1 MLIKREGER
10 LGRMRPP
17 ATLDPPCIV
26 IRRNKCEKLE
36 PLSDDEDGDDI
47 DGEGEDDEAPRKKK
61 GKRSA
66 SVFESDEG
74 DEDE

>member
-1 MLIKREGER
+1 
-10 LGRMRPP
+10 MRPP

-26 IRRNKCEKLE
+26 IRRNKSEKLE
-36 PLSDDEDGDDI
+36 PLSDDDDENEDDI
-47 DGEGEDDEAPRKKK
+47 DGEGEDEDDEALRQKK
-61 GKRSA
+61 GKRPA